1 MLVSLTEL
9 MKDANEKGYAVGAF
23 NATNLESLIA
33 IIEAAEE
40 TGKGVILNHAEVHS
54 SLIAIEDIGPIMV
67 EYAKKAT
74 VPVCVHLDHGTS
86 LESCMNAIR
95 LGFTSVMLDASG
107 EDYEANVRDTA
118 LICRLAHSIGVTVEA
133 ELGHIF
139 SSDIGVGE
147 GAVQETLD
155 SYGNAEDV
163 YTDPDMAKDFVERT
177 GVDAL
182 AIAVGNAHGA
192 YKLPPKLDFERIRT
206 IANTIDV
213 PLVLHGGS
221 GLTDNDFRQ
230 AIKEGISKVNIFT
243 DINVAAVEA
252 EFRKFSDMNK
262 GIIDLIP
269 AAVEAVKK
277 LSSDVGIPADLKG
290 ILKEEDIDFLA
301 QSAMDDACRPG
312 NPKDPTKEDIIAIYK
327 SLL

>member
-67 EYAKKAT
+67 EYAKKAS

-118 LICRLAHSIGVTVEA
+118 LICRLAHSVGVTVEA

-155 SYGNAEDV
+155 SYESAEDV

-182 AIAVGNAHGA
+182 AIAFGTAHGV
-192 YKLPPKLDFERIRT
+192 YQTKPKLDLERISR
-206 IANTIDV
+206 IKEKIDIPFV
-213 PLVLHGGS
+213 MHGGS
-221 GLTDNDFRQ
+221 GLTKEEFQ
-230 AIKEGISKVNIFT
+230 TAIRNGIRK
-243 DINVAAVEA
+243 INYYTYMSLAGG
-252 EFRKFSDMNK
+252 K
-262 GIIDLIP
+262 
-269 AAVEAVKK
+269 AVK
-277 LSSDVGIPADLKG
+277 
-290 ILKEEDIDFLA
+290 E
-301 QSAMDDACRPG
+301 AMDKVKVGENVFYHDIPLIGIKAM
-312 NPKDPTKEDIIAIYK
+312 KEDIINAIRIF
-327 SLL
+327 SLEV